1 MKLIVGLGNPGIAYQ
16 HQRHNAGF
24 MVVDQL
30 AQCLDAPSFYSKFQA
45 AITKSEWEGT
55 RFVLMKPMTFMNNS
69 GRTVFACS
77 QFFKIP
83 VEEEM
88 VVVYDDLDLPLGKVR
103 FRLKGSH
110 GGHNGVRSIIE
121 QLGTERFKRI
131 RLGIGRPPQGVSPRN
146 YVLSKWWKGDLR
158 KFNKIQDSV
167 IHYLMRFINDS
178 VFENTSLSL
187 PGEEE

>member
-1 MKLIVGLGNPGIAYQ
+1 MKLIVGLGNPGITYQ

-30 AQCLDAPSFYSKFQA
+30 AQCLDAPSFYNKFQA

-83 VEEEM
+83 VEEQM

-103 FRLKGSH
+103 FRLKGGH

-131 RLGIGRPPQGVSPRN
+131 RLGIGRPPQGVTPRN

>member
-30 AQCLDAPSFYSKFQA
+30 ARCLDAPSFYNKFQA
-45 AITKSEWEGT
+45 AITKSEREGT

-103 FRLKGSH
+103 FRLKGGH

-121 QLGTERFKRI
+121 HLGTERFKRI
-131 RLGIGRPPQGVSPRN
+131 RLGIGRPPDGVSPRN
-146 YVLSKWWKGDLR
+146 YVLGKWWKGDLR

-167 IHYLMRFINDS
+167 IHYLTRFINDS

>member
-30 AQCLDAPSFYSKFQA
+30 AQRLEAPSFYNKFQA

-69 GRTVFACS
+69 GRSVFVCS

-121 QLGTERFKRI
+121 HLGTERFKRI

-146 YVLSKWWKGDLR
+146 YVLSKWWKEDLR
-158 KFNKIQDSV
+158 KFNKIRDSV
-167 IHYLMRFINDS
+167 FHNLMRFINDS

-187 PGEEE
+187 PDEEE